1 MQDRTSGSESTRSQ
15 ASTIIESISVESA
28 LRASGRFSVKIR
40 VCPRSSMMAS
50 GPASL
55 PLSGSLTAVHLPP
68 DLSENVTRSNL
79 GSVALNIADL
89 AEHAIDSVPDR
100 VALICGDDQLTY
112 AQLEE
117 KANRLAHYLIDQ
129 GVKKDD
135 KVGLYCR
142 NRIEIVIALLGIVKA
157 GAILV
162 NVNFRYVEDGLRY
175 LFGNSDM
182 VAVVHERQYAD
193 RVAYVRPD
201 TPNVKTV
208 LVVEDG
214 RDADYHRYGGVEFY
228 SAIAAGSPER
238 DFGERSA
245 DDIYL
250 LYTGGTTGFP
260 KGVMW
265 RHEDIYRV
273 LFGGTDFA
281 TGEFVKDEHD
291 LATAAAQNPPMI
303 RYPIPPMIHGAT
315 QSATWMSIFSGQT
328 TVLAPEFNADEVWR
342 AIHDHKVNLLFFTGD
357 AMARP
362 LLDALL
368 AAQGS
373 AEKDEVYDLSSLFFL
388 ASTAALFSPSI
399 KERLLDLL
407 PNRVIT
413 DSIGSSE
420 TGFGGT
426 SIVAKGEHHMG
437 GPRVAI
443 DHRTVVL
450 DEDGLEVKPGSGVRG
465 VIAKKGNIPVGY
477 YKDEKKTAETF
488 RTYNGVRYAIPG
500 DYAEVEADGSV
511 TMLGRGSVSIN
522 SGGEK
527 IYPEEVEAALKGHP
541 DVFDALVVGVPDP
554 RYGQHVAAVVQA
566 RSGPRPSLA
575 DLDAFV
581 RSEIAGY
588 KVPRSLWLVDEVKRS
603 PAGKPDYRW
612 AKDQTEER
620 PADDVHA
627 HHVRTAT

>member
-1 MQDRTSGSESTRSQ
+1 
-15 ASTIIESISVESA
+15 
-28 LRASGRFSVKIR
+28 
-40 VCPRSSMMAS
+40 MA
-50 GPASL
+50 
-55 PLSGSLTAVHLPP
+55 
-68 DLSENVTRSNL
+68 
-79 GSVALNIADL
+79 VALNIADL
-89 AEHAIDSVPDR
+89 AEHAIDAVPDR
-100 VALICGDDQLTY
+100 VALICGDDKLTY
-112 AQLEE
+112 AELEE
-117 KANRLAHYLIDQ
+117 KANRLAHYLLDQ

-142 NRIEIVIALLGIVKA
+142 NRIEIVIAMLGIVKA

-162 NVNFRYVEDGLRY
+162 NVNYRYVEGELRY
-175 LFGNSDM
+175 LFDNSDM
-182 VAVVHERQYAD
+182 VALVHERQYSD
-193 RVAYVRPD
+193 RVANVLPD
-201 TPNVKTV
+201 TPNVKTI
-208 LVVEDG
+208 LVIEDG
-214 RDADYHRYGGVEFY
+214 SRDAEGPDYQRYGGVEFY
-228 SAIAAGSPER
+228 SAIAQGSPER

-273 LFGGTDFA
+273 LLGGTDFA
-281 TGEFVKDEHD
+281 TGEFVKDEYD
-291 LATAAAQNPPMI
+291 LAKGATASPPMI

-328 TVLAPEFNADEVWR
+328 TVLAPEFNAEEVWR
-342 AIHDHKVNLLFFTGD
+342 TIHKHKVNLLFFTGD

-362 LLDALL
+362 LLDAL
-368 AAQGS
+368 
-373 AEKDEVYDLSSLFFL
+373 DRDHDYDLSSLFLL

-399 KERLLDLL
+399 KEKLLELL

-426 SIVAKGEHHMG
+426 SIVAKDAPHSG
-437 GPRVAI
+437 GPRVTI

-450 DEDGLEVKPGSGVRG
+450 DEAGNEVKPGSGVRG
-465 VIAKKGNIPVGY
+465 LIAKKGNIPVGY

-488 RTYNGVRYAIPG
+488 KTFNGVRYAIPG
-500 DYAEVEADGSV
+500 DYALVEEDGTV
-511 TMLGRGSVSIN
+511 TMLGRGSVCIN

-554 RYGQHVAAVVQA
+554 RYGQHVAAVVAPRAGA
-566 RSGPRPSLA
+566 RPALA
-575 DLDAFV
+575 ELDRFV
-581 RSEIAGY
+581 RSHIAGY

-612 AKDQTEER
+612 AKEQTEAR

-627 HHVRTAT
+627 AHVTA

>member
-1 MQDRTSGSESTRSQ
+1 M
-15 ASTIIESISVESA
+15 
-28 LRASGRFSVKIR
+28 
-40 VCPRSSMMAS
+40 
-50 GPASL
+50 SL
-55 PLSGSLTAVHLPP
+55 PR
-68 DLSENVTRSNL
+68 NVTRSNL
-79 GSVALNIADL
+79 VAVALNIADL
-89 AEHAIDSVPDR
+89 AEHAIDAVPDR
-100 VALICGDDQLTY
+100 VALICGDEKLTY
-112 AQLEE
+112 AELEE
-117 KANRLAHYLIDQ
+117 KANRLAHYLLDQ

-142 NRIEIVIALLGIVKA
+142 NRNEIVIAMLGIVKA

-162 NVNFRYVEDGLRY
+162 NVNYRYVEGELRY
-175 LFGNSDM
+175 LFDNSDM
-182 VAVVHERQYAD
+182 VALVHERQYSD
-193 RVAYVRPD
+193 RVANVLPD
-201 TPNVKTV
+201 TPNVKTI

-214 RDADYHRYGGVEFY
+214 SDKDYQRYGGVEFY
-228 SAIAAGSPER
+228 SALEKGSPER
-238 DFGERSA
+238 DFGPRSA

-273 LFGGTDFA
+273 LLGGTDFA
-281 TGEFVKDEHD
+281 TGEFVKDEYD
-291 LATAAAQNPPMI
+291 LAKAAAANPPMV

-328 TVLAPEFNADEVWR
+328 TVLSPEFNAEQVWQT
-342 AIHDHKVNLLFFTGD
+342 IHKHKVNLLFFTGD

-362 LLDALL
+362 LLDAL
-368 AAQGS
+368 Q
-373 AEKDEVYDLSSLFFL
+373 KDNDYDLSSLFLL

-399 KERLLDLL
+399 KEKFLELL

-426 SIVAKGEHHMG
+426 SIVSKDAPHAG
-437 GPRVAI
+437 GPRVTI

-450 DEDGLEVKPGSGVRG
+450 DEEGNEVKPGSGVRG
-465 VIAKKGNIPVGY
+465 FIAKKGNIPVGY

-488 RTYNGVRYAIPG
+488 KTINGVRYAIPG
-500 DYAEVEADGSV
+500 DYAMVEEDGTV

-527 IYPEEVEAALKGHP
+527 IYPEEVEGALKGHP

-554 RYGQHVAAVVQA
+554 RYGQHVAAVVQP
-566 RSGPRPSLA
+566 RPGTRPSLA
-575 DLDAFV
+575 ELDRFV

-612 AKDQTEER
+612 AKEQTEAR

-627 HHVRTAT
+627 AHVSA

>member
-1 MQDRTSGSESTRSQ
+1 M
-15 ASTIIESISVESA
+15 
-28 LRASGRFSVKIR
+28 
-40 VCPRSSMMAS
+40 
-50 GPASL
+50 
-55 PLSGSLTAVHLPP
+55 
-68 DLSENVTRSNL
+68 
-79 GSVALNIADL
+79 ALNIADL
-89 AEHAIDSVPDR
+89 AEHAIDAVPDR
-100 VALICGDDQLTY
+100 VALICGDEQLTY
-112 AQLEE
+112 AELEA
-117 KANRLAHYLIDQ
+117 KANQLAHYLIAQ

-142 NRIEIVIALLGIVKA
+142 NRNEIVIAMLGIVKA

-162 NVNFRYVEDGLRY
+162 NVNFRYVEGELKY
-175 LFGNSDM
+175 LFENSDM

-193 RVAYVRPD
+193 RVA
-201 TPNVKTV
+201 NVLPELPLLKTI
-208 LVVEDG
+208 LVVNDESGGSDEKFQ
-214 RDADYHRYGGVEFY
+214 RYGGVEFY
-228 SAIAAGSPER
+228 SAIADQSPER
-238 DFGERSA
+238 DFGPRSE

-281 TGEFVKDEHD
+281 TGEPIADEYD
-291 LATAAAQNPPMI
+291 LSKQAVANPPMI
-303 RYPIPPMIHGAT
+303 RLPIPPMIHGAT
-315 QSATWMSIFSGQT
+315 QSATWMALFTGH
-328 TVLAPEFNADEVWR
+328 TVVLMPEFDADAAWR
-342 AIHDHKVNLLFFTGD
+342 MIHEHKVNLLFFTGD

-368 AAQGS
+368 AHQG
-373 AEKDEVYDLSSLFFL
+373 AGNEYDLSSLFLL
-388 ASTAALFSPSI
+388 ASTAALFSTSL
-399 KERLLDLL
+399 KEKFLELL
-407 PNRVIT
+407 PNRIIT

-426 SIVAKGEHHMG
+426 SIVAKGQSHTG
-437 GPRVAI
+437 GPRVTI
-443 DHRTVVL
+443 DKNTKVL
-450 DEDGLEVKPGSGVRG
+450 DDDGNEVVPGSGVRG
-465 VIAKKGNIPVGY
+465 IIAKCGHIPVGY
-477 YKDEKKTAETF
+477 FKDEKKTAETF
-488 RTYNGVRYAIPG
+488 RTINGVRYAIPG

-541 DVFDALVVGVPDP
+541 DVFDALVVGVPDE
-554 RYGQHVAAVVQA
+554 RFGQHVAAVVQLREGA
-566 RSGPRPSLA
+566 RPSLA

-620 PADDVHA
+620 AADEVHA
-627 HHVRTAT
+627 NHVGARN

>member
-1 MQDRTSGSESTRSQ
+1 M
-15 ASTIIESISVESA
+15 
-28 LRASGRFSVKIR
+28 
-40 VCPRSSMMAS
+40 
-50 GPASL
+50 
-55 PLSGSLTAVHLPP
+55 
-68 DLSENVTRSNL
+68 

-89 AEHAIDSVPDR
+89 AEHAIDAVPDR

-117 KANRLAHYLIDQ
+117 KANRLAHYLLDH

-142 NRIEIVIALLGIVKA
+142 NRNEIVIAMLGIVKA

-162 NVNFRYVEDGLRY
+162 NVNYRYVEGELRY
-175 LFGNSDM
+175 LFDNSDM
-182 VAVVHERQYAD
+182 VALVHERQYSD
-193 RVAYVRPD
+193 RVANVLPE
-201 TPNVKTV
+201 TPNVKTI

-214 RDADYHRYGGVEFY
+214 SDNDYQRYGGVEFY
-228 SAIAAGSPER
+228 SAIAQGSPER

-281 TGEFVKDEHD
+281 TGEFVKDEYD
-291 LATAAAQNPPMI
+291 LAKAAAENPPMV

-315 QSATWMSIFSGQT
+315 QSATWMSLFSGQT

-342 AIHDHKVNLLFFTGD
+342 TIHKHKVNLLFFTGD

-362 LLDALL
+362 LLDAL
-368 AAQGS
+368 QK
-373 AEKDEVYDLSSLFFL
+373 ENDYDLSSLFLL

-399 KERLLDLL
+399 KEKLLELL

-426 SIVAKGEHHMG
+426 SVVAKDAPHSG
-437 GPRVAI
+437 GPRVTI

-450 DEDGLEVKPGSGVRG
+450 DDEGNEVKPGSGVRG
-465 VIAKKGNIPVGY
+465 FIAKKGNIPVGY

-488 RTYNGVRYAIPG
+488 RTINGVRYAIPG
-500 DYAEVEADGSV
+500 DYAQVEADGTV

-527 IYPEEVEAALKGHP
+527 IYPEEVEAALKAHP

-566 RSGPRPSLA
+566 RPGCRPSLSE
-575 DLDAFV
+575 LDSFV

-612 AKDQTEER
+612 AKEQTEAR
-620 PADDVHA
+620 PADEVHA
-627 HHVRTAT
+627 AHVTA

>member
-1 MQDRTSGSESTRSQ
+1 
-15 ASTIIESISVESA
+15 
-28 LRASGRFSVKIR
+28 
-40 VCPRSSMMAS
+40 
-50 GPASL
+50 
-55 PLSGSLTAVHLPP
+55 
-68 DLSENVTRSNL
+68 
-79 GSVALNIADL
+79 VALNIADL
-89 AEHAIDSVPDR
+89 AEHAIDAVPDR
-100 VALICGDDQLTY
+100 VALICGDEQVTY
-112 AQLEE
+112 AQLED
-117 KANRLAHYLIDQ
+117 KANRLAHYLIDR

-142 NRIEIVIALLGIVKA
+142 NRIEIVIAMLGIVKA

-162 NVNFRYVEDGLRY
+162 NVNYRYVEGELKY
-175 LFGNSDM
+175 LFENSDM
-182 VAVVHERQYAD
+182 VALVHERRYAD
-193 RVAYVRPD
+193 RVANVLPE
-201 TPNVKTV
+201 TPEVKTV

-214 RDADYHRYGGVEFY
+214 TEDPAGDFRKYGGVEFY
-228 SAIAAGSPER
+228 SAIAQGSPER
-238 DFGERSA
+238 DFGERNA

-281 TGEFVKDEHD
+281 TGEFVKDEYG
-291 LATAAAQNPPMI
+291 LAKAAAENPPMI

-315 QSATWMSIFSGQT
+315 QSATWMSLFSGQT
-328 TVLAPEFNADEVWR
+328 TVLAPEFNADEVWK

-362 LLDALL
+362 LLDALES
-368 AAQGS
+368 AQQLG
-373 AEKDEVYDLSSLFFL
+373 EEYDLSSLFLL
-388 ASTAALFSPSI
+388 ASTAALFSTSI
-399 KERLLDLL
+399 KERLLELL

-437 GPRVAI
+437 GPRVTI

-450 DEDGLEVKPGSGVRG
+450 DEDGNEVKPGSGVRG

-500 DYAEVEADGSV
+500 DYAEVEADGTV

-554 RYGQHVAAVVQA
+554 RFGQHVAAVIQPREGA
-566 RSGPRPSLA
+566 RPTLA
-575 DLDAFV
+575 DLDGFV

-588 KVPRSLWLVDEVKRS
+588 KVPRSLWYVDEVKRS

-627 HHVRTAT
+627 SHVGTAP

>member
-1 MQDRTSGSESTRSQ
+1 M
-15 ASTIIESISVESA
+15 
-28 LRASGRFSVKIR
+28 
-40 VCPRSSMMAS
+40 
-50 GPASL
+50 
-55 PLSGSLTAVHLPP
+55 
-68 DLSENVTRSNL
+68 
-79 GSVALNIADL
+79 ALNIADL
-89 AEHAIDSVPDR
+89 AEHAIDAVPDR

-117 KANRLAHYLIDQ
+117 KANRLAHYLLDH
-129 GVKKDD
+129 GVRKDD

-142 NRIEIVIALLGIVKA
+142 NRNEIVIAMLGIVKA

-162 NVNFRYVEDGLRY
+162 NVNYRYVEGELRY
-175 LFGNSDM
+175 LFDNSDM
-182 VAVVHERQYAD
+182 VALVHERQYSD
-193 RVAYVRPD
+193 RVANVLPE
-201 TPNVKTV
+201 TPNVKTI

-214 RDADYHRYGGVEFY
+214 SDNDYQRYGGVEFY
-228 SAIAAGSPER
+228 SAIAQGSPER

-281 TGEFVKDEHD
+281 TGEFVKDEYD
-291 LATAAAQNPPMI
+291 LAKAAAENPPMI

-315 QSATWMSIFSGQT
+315 QSATWMSLFSGQT

-342 AIHDHKVNLLFFTGD
+342 TIHKHKVNLLFFTGD

-362 LLDALL
+362 LLDAL
-368 AAQGS
+368 QK
-373 AEKDEVYDLSSLFFL
+373 ENDYDLSSLFLL

-399 KERLLDLL
+399 KEKLLELL

-426 SIVAKGEHHMG
+426 SIVAKDAPHSG
-437 GPRVAI
+437 GPRVTI

-450 DEDGLEVKPGSGVRG
+450 DDEGNEVKPGSGVRG
-465 VIAKKGNIPVGY
+465 FIAKKGNIPVGY

-488 RTYNGVRYAIPG
+488 RTINGVRYAIPG
-500 DYAEVEADGSV
+500 DYAQVEADGTV

-527 IYPEEVEAALKGHP
+527 IYPEEVEAALKAHP

-566 RSGPRPSLA
+566 RPGCRPSLSE
-575 DLDAFV
+575 LDSFV

-612 AKDQTEER
+612 AKEQTEAR
-620 PADDVHA
+620 PADEVHA
-627 HHVRTAT
+627 AHVTA

>member
-1 MQDRTSGSESTRSQ
+1 
-15 ASTIIESISVESA
+15 
-28 LRASGRFSVKIR
+28 
-40 VCPRSSMMAS
+40 
-50 GPASL
+50 
-55 PLSGSLTAVHLPP
+55 
-68 DLSENVTRSNL
+68 
-79 GSVALNIADL
+79 VALNIADL
-89 AEHAIDSVPDR
+89 AEHAIDAVPDR
-100 VALICGDDQLTY
+100 VALISGDEQLTY

-117 KANRLAHYLIDQ
+117 KANRLAHYLLEH
-129 GVKKDD
+129 GLKKDD

-142 NRIEIVIALLGIVKA
+142 NRIEIVIAMLGVVKA
-157 GAILV
+157 GGILV
-162 NVNFRYVEDGLRY
+162 NVNFRYVEGELRY
-175 LFGNSDM
+175 LFENSDM
-182 VAVVHERQYAD
+182 VALVHERQYTD
-193 RVAYVRPD
+193 RVANVLPE
-201 TPNVKTV
+201 TPGVKTV
-208 LVVEDG
+208 LVIEDG
-214 RDADYHRYGGVEFY
+214 SDLDYQRYGGVEFY
-228 SAIAAGSPER
+228 SALAQGSPVR
-238 DFGERSA
+238 DFGGRSQ

-281 TGEFVKDEHD
+281 TGEPIKDEHD
-291 LATAAAQNPPMI
+291 LAKAAAVNPPMI
-303 RYPIPPMIHGAT
+303 RLPIPPMIHGAT
-315 QSATWMSIFSGQT
+315 QSATWMSLFSGQT
-328 TVLAPEFNADEVWR
+328 TVLTPEFNADQVWR
-342 AIHDHKVNLLFFTGD
+342 MIHEHKVNLLFFTGD

-368 AAQGS
+368 AHQEQG
-373 AEKDEVYDLSSLFFL
+373 DTYDLSSLFLL

-399 KERLLDLL
+399 KEKLLELL
-407 PNRVIT
+407 PNRIIT

-426 SIVAKGEHHMG
+426 SIVAKGEAHTG
-437 GPRVAI
+437 GPRVTI
-443 DHRTVVL
+443 DKTTVVL
-450 DEDGLEVKPGSGVRG
+450 DDDGFEVIPGSGVRG
-465 VIAKKGNIPVGY
+465 IIAKRGHIPVGY

-488 RTYNGVRYAIPG
+488 KTINGVRYAIPG
-500 DYAEVEADGSV
+500 DYAQVEADGSV

-554 RYGQHVAAVVQA
+554 RFGQHVAAVVQ
-566 RSGPRPSLA
+566 PREGVRPTLV

-588 KVPRSLWLVDEVKRS
+588 KVPRSLWFVDEVKRS

-612 AKDQTEER
+612 AKDQTETR

-627 HHVRTAT
+627 KHAGAST

>member
-1 MQDRTSGSESTRSQ
+1 M
-15 ASTIIESISVESA
+15 
-28 LRASGRFSVKIR
+28 
-40 VCPRSSMMAS
+40 
-50 GPASL
+50 
-55 PLSGSLTAVHLPP
+55 
-68 DLSENVTRSNL
+68 
-79 GSVALNIADL
+79 ALNIADL
-89 AEHAIDSVPDR
+89 AEHAIDAVPDR

-142 NRIEIVIALLGIVKA
+142 NRIEIVIAMLGIVKA

-162 NVNFRYVEDGLRY
+162 NVNFRYVEGELRY
-175 LFGNSDM
+175 LFENSDM
-182 VAVVHERQYAD
+182 VALVHERQYAD
-193 RVAYVRPD
+193 RVANVLPD
-201 TPNVKTV
+201 TPHVKTI
-208 LVVEDG
+208 LVVNDSPAG
-214 RDADYHRYGGVEFY
+214 SAGGDNDFQRYGGVEFY
-228 SAIAAGSPER
+228 SALAQGSPER

-281 TGEFVKDEHD
+281 TGEFVKDEYD
-291 LATAAAQNPPMI
+291 LANAAAANPPMI

-315 QSATWMSIFSGQT
+315 QSATWMSIFAGQT
-328 TVLAPEFNADEVWR
+328 TVLAPEFNADQVWR
-342 AIHDHKVNLLFFTGD
+342 TIHENKVNLLFFTGD

-362 LLDALL
+362 LLDALQ
-368 AAQGS
+368 AAHDKG
-373 AEKDEVYDLSSLFFL
+373 EDYDLSSLFLL
-388 ASTAALFSPSI
+388 ASTAALFSTSI
-399 KERLLDLL
+399 KEKLLELL

-450 DEDGLEVKPGSGVRG
+450 DEDGHEVKPGSGVRG

-488 RTYNGVRYAIPG
+488 KTINGVRYAIPG
-500 DYAEVEADGSV
+500 DYAEVEQDGTV

-554 RYGQHVAAVVQA
+554 RYGQHVAAVVA
-566 RSGPRPSLA
+566 PRPGARPSLT
-575 DLDAFV
+575 DLDTFV
-581 RSEIAGY
+581 RAEIAGY
-588 KVPRSLWLVDEVKRS
+588 KVPRSLWYVDEVKRS

-612 AKDQTEER
+612 AKEQTEAR
-620 PADDVHA
+620 AADDFSA
-627 HHVRTAT
+627 KHVGVKT

>member
-1 MQDRTSGSESTRSQ
+1 
-15 ASTIIESISVESA
+15 
-28 LRASGRFSVKIR
+28 
-40 VCPRSSMMAS
+40 MA
-50 GPASL
+50 
-55 PLSGSLTAVHLPP
+55 
-68 DLSENVTRSNL
+68 
-79 GSVALNIADL
+79 VALNIADL
-89 AEHAIDSVPDR
+89 AEHAIDAVPDR
-100 VALICGDDQLTY
+100 VALICGDEQLTY

-142 NRIEIVIALLGIVKA
+142 NRIEIVIAMLGIVKA

-162 NVNFRYVEDGLRY
+162 NVNYRYVEGELRY
-175 LFGNSDM
+175 LFDNSDM
-182 VAVVHERQYAD
+182 VALVHERRYSD
-193 RVAYVRPD
+193 RVANVLPD
-201 TPNVKTV
+201 TPNVKTI

-214 RDADYHRYGGVEFY
+214 SDTDAQDYARYGGVEFY
-228 SAIAAGSPER
+228 SAVAQGSPER

-281 TGEFVKDEHD
+281 TGEFVKDEYD
-291 LATAAAQNPPMI
+291 LAKAAAANPPMI

-315 QSATWMSIFSGQT
+315 QSATWMSILAGQT
-328 TVLAPEFNADEVWR
+328 TLLAPEFNANEVWR
-342 AIHDHKVNLLFFTGD
+342 TIHEHKVNLLFFTGD

-362 LLDALL
+362 LLDAL
-368 AAQGS
+368 
-373 AEKDEVYDLSSLFFL
+373 AEDNDYDLSSLFL
-388 ASTAALFSPSI
+388 LSSTAALFSPSI
-399 KERLLDLL
+399 KEKLLELL

-420 TGFGGT
+420 TGFGGI
-426 SIVAKGEHHMG
+426 SMVAKGAVNSG
-437 GPRVAI
+437 GPRVTI

-450 DEDGLEVKPGSGVRG
+450 DEDGNEVKPGSGVRG
-465 VIAKKGNIPVGY
+465 FIAKKGNIPVGY

-488 RTYNGVRYAIPG
+488 KTINGVRYAIPG
-500 DYAEVEADGSV
+500 DWALVEEDGTV

-566 RSGPRPSLA
+566 RPGCRPSLSE
-575 DLDAFV
+575 LDSFV

-612 AKDQTEER
+612 AKEQTEAR

-627 HHVRTAT
+627 SHVPTGAS

>member
-1 MQDRTSGSESTRSQ
+1 
-15 ASTIIESISVESA
+15 
-28 LRASGRFSVKIR
+28 
-40 VCPRSSMMAS
+40 MA
-50 GPASL
+50 
-55 PLSGSLTAVHLPP
+55 
-68 DLSENVTRSNL
+68 
-79 GSVALNIADL
+79 VALNIADL
-89 AEHAIDSVPDR
+89 AEHAIDAVPDR
-100 VALICGDDQLTY
+100 VALICGDEKLTY

-142 NRIEIVIALLGIVKA
+142 NRIEIVIAMLGIVKA

-162 NVNFRYVEDGLRY
+162 NVNYRYVEGELRY
-175 LFGNSDM
+175 LFDNSDM
-182 VAVVHERQYAD
+182 VALVHERQYSD
-193 RVAYVRPD
+193 RVANVLPD
-201 TPNVKTV
+201 TPNVKTI
-208 LVVEDG
+208 LVIEDG
-214 RDADYHRYGGVEFY
+214 SDNDYQRYGGVEFY
-228 SAIAAGSPER
+228 SAIAQGSPER
-238 DFGERSA
+238 DFGDRSE

-281 TGEFVKDEHD
+281 TGQFVEDEYD
-291 LATAAAQNPPMI
+291 LAKAAAANPPMV

-328 TVLAPEFNADEVWR
+328 TVLAPEFNAEDVWR
-342 AIHDHKVNLLFFTGD
+342 TIHEHKVNLLFFTGD

-362 LLDALL
+362 LLDAL
-368 AAQGS
+368 
-373 AEKDEVYDLSSLFFL
+373 DTDHDYDLSSLFLL

-399 KERLLDLL
+399 KERLLELL

-426 SIVAKGEHHMG
+426 SIVAKDAPHAG
-437 GPRVAI
+437 GPRVTI

-450 DEDGLEVKPGSGVRG
+450 DEEGNEVEPGSGVRG
-465 VIAKKGNIPVGY
+465 FIAKKGNIPVGY

-488 RTYNGVRYAIPG
+488 KTINGVRYAIPG
-500 DYAEVEADGSV
+500 DWAIVEEDGTV

-527 IYPEEVEAALKGHP
+527 IYPEEVEAALKGHA

-554 RYGQHVAAVVQA
+554 RYGQHVAAVVQ
-566 RSGPRPSLA
+566 PRPGSRPTLA
-575 DLDAFV
+575 ELDRFV

-612 AKDQTEER
+612 AKEQTEAR

-627 HHVRTAT
+627 AHATA

>member
-1 MQDRTSGSESTRSQ
+1 
-15 ASTIIESISVESA
+15 
-28 LRASGRFSVKIR
+28 
-40 VCPRSSMMAS
+40 
-50 GPASL
+50 
-55 PLSGSLTAVHLPP
+55 
-68 DLSENVTRSNL
+68 
-79 GSVALNIADL
+79 VALNIADL
-89 AEHAIDSVPDR
+89 AEHAIDAVPDR

-117 KANRLAHYLIDQ
+117 KANRLAHYLLDQ
-129 GVKKDD
+129 GVQKDD

-142 NRIEIVIALLGIVKA
+142 NRNEIVIAMLGIVKA

-162 NVNFRYVEDGLRY
+162 NVNYRYVEGELRY
-175 LFGNSDM
+175 LLENSDM
-182 VAVVHERQYAD
+182 VALVHERQYSD
-193 RVAYVRPD
+193 RVANVLPD
-201 TPNVKTV
+201 TAGVKTV

-214 RDADYHRYGGVEFY
+214 SANDYQRYGGVEFY
-228 SAIAAGSPER
+228 SALAAGSPER
-238 DFGERSA
+238 DFGERSS

-281 TGEFVKDEHD
+281 TGEFVKDEYD
-291 LATAAAQNPPMI
+291 LAKAAAANPPMI
-303 RYPIPPMIHGAT
+303 RHPIPPMIHGAT

-342 AIHDHKVNLLFFTGD
+342 TIHRRKVNLLFFTGD

-368 AAQGS
+368 AAQEGVKGEE
-373 AEKDEVYDLSSLFFL
+373 AYDLSSLFLL

-399 KERLLDLL
+399 KHKFLELL

-426 SIVAKGEHHMG
+426 SIVAKDAPHSG

-450 DEDGLEVKPGSGVRG
+450 DDDGNEVEPGSGVRG
-465 VIAKKGNIPVGY
+465 FIAKKGNIPVGY

-488 RTYNGVRYAIPG
+488 KTINGVRYAIPG
-500 DYAEVEADGSV
+500 DYATVEEDGTV

-541 DVFDALVVGVPDP
+541 GVFDALVVGVPDP
-554 RYGQHVAAVVQA
+554 RYGQRVAAVVQPRRGA
-566 RSGPRPSLA
+566 RPSLA
-575 DLDAFV
+575 ELDSFV

-612 AKDQTEER
+612 AKEQTEAR

-627 HHVRTAT
+627 AHVTA

>member
-1 MQDRTSGSESTRSQ
+1 M
-15 ASTIIESISVESA
+15 
-28 LRASGRFSVKIR
+28 
-40 VCPRSSMMAS
+40 
-50 GPASL
+50 SL
-55 PLSGSLTAVHLPP
+55 SR
-68 DLSENVTRSNL
+68 NVTRSSL
-79 GSVALNIADL
+79 VAVALNIADL
-89 AEHAIDSVPDR
+89 AEHAIDAVPDR
-100 VALICGDDQLTY
+100 IALISGDEKLTY

-129 GVKKDD
+129 GVQKDD

-142 NRIEIVIALLGIVKA
+142 NRIEIVIAMLGIIKA

-162 NVNFRYVEDGLRY
+162 NVNYRYVEGELRY
-175 LFGNSDM
+175 LFDNSDM
-182 VAVVHERQYAD
+182 VALVHERQYSD
-193 RVAYVRPD
+193 RVANVLPD

-208 LVVEDG
+208 LVGEDG
-214 RDADYHRYGGVEFY
+214 SDLDYQRYGGVEFY
-228 SAIAAGSPER
+228 AAIAQGSPER
-238 DFGERSA
+238 DFGERSG

-281 TGEFVKDEHD
+281 TGEFVKDEHG
-291 LATAAAQNPPMI
+291 LAKAAAVNPPMI

-315 QSATWMSIFSGQT
+315 QSAMWMSIFSGQT

-342 AIHDHKVNLLFFTGD
+342 TIHEHNVNLLFFTGD

-362 LLDALL
+362 LLDALT
-368 AAQGS
+368 
-373 AEKDEVYDLSSLFFL
+373 KDNDYDLSSLFLL

-399 KERLLDLL
+399 KEKLLELL

-426 SIVAKGEHHMG
+426 SIVAAGAPHSG
-437 GPRVAI
+437 GPRVTI

-450 DEDGLEVKPGSGVRG
+450 DEEGNEVQPGSGVRG
-465 VIAKKGNIPVGY
+465 FIAKKGNIPVGY

-488 RTYNGVRYAIPG
+488 RVINGVRYAIPG
-500 DYAEVEADGSV
+500 DWALVEEDGSV

-566 RSGPRPSLA
+566 RPGCRPSLA
-575 DLDAFV
+575 ELDSFV

-612 AKDQTEER
+612 AKDVTEAR

-627 HHVRTAT
+627 SHVTT

>member
-1 MQDRTSGSESTRSQ
+1 M
-15 ASTIIESISVESA
+15 
-28 LRASGRFSVKIR
+28 
-40 VCPRSSMMAS
+40 
-50 GPASL
+50 
-55 PLSGSLTAVHLPP
+55 
-68 DLSENVTRSNL
+68 
-79 GSVALNIADL
+79 ALNIADL
-89 AEHAIDSVPDR
+89 AEHAIDAVPDR
-100 VALICGDDQLTY
+100 VALICGDEHLTY

-129 GVKKDD
+129 GVTKDD

-142 NRIEIVIALLGIVKA
+142 NRIEIVIAMLGIVKA

-162 NVNFRYVEDGLRY
+162 NVNFRYVEGELKY
-175 LFGNSDM
+175 LFENSDM
-182 VAVVHERQYAD
+182 VALVHERRYAD
-193 RVAYVRPD
+193 RVANVLPE
-201 TPNVKTV
+201 TPNVKTI

-214 RDADYHRYGGVEFY
+214 SDDDFQRYGGVEFY
-228 SAIAAGSPER
+228 SAIAQGSPER
-238 DFGERSA
+238 DFGERRA

-281 TGEFVKDEHD
+281 TGEFVKDEYD
-291 LATAAAQNPPMI
+291 LAKAAAENPPMI

-315 QSATWMSIFSGQT
+315 QSATWMSIFCGQT
-328 TVLAPEFNADEVWR
+328 TVLAPEFDADEVWR
-342 AIHDHKVNLLFFTGD
+342 AIHQHKVNMLFFTGD

-362 LLDALL
+362 LLDALE
-368 AAQGS
+368 AHQQEGN
-373 AEKDEVYDLSSLFFL
+373 EYDLSSLFVL
-388 ASTAALFSPSI
+388 ASTAALFSASI
-399 KERLLDLL
+399 KDRLLDLL
-407 PNRVIT
+407 PDRFIT

-426 SIVAKGEHHMG
+426 SVVAKGQSHAG
-437 GPRVAI
+437 GPRVSI

-450 DEDGLEVKPGSGVRG
+450 DEDGNEVKAGSGVRG

-488 RTYNGVRYAIPG
+488 KTYNGVRYAIPG
-500 DYAEVEADGSV
+500 DYAEVEADGTV

-554 RYGQHVAAVVQA
+554 RFGQHVAAVVHA
-566 RSGPRPSLA
+566 REGTRPTLA
-575 DLDAFV
+575 ELDAFV
-581 RSEIAGY
+581 RKEIAGY
-588 KVPRSLWLVDEVKRS
+588 KVPRSLWFVDEVKRS

-627 HHVRTAT
+627 NHVGTPS

>member
-1 MQDRTSGSESTRSQ
+1 
-15 ASTIIESISVESA
+15 
-28 LRASGRFSVKIR
+28 
-40 VCPRSSMMAS
+40 MA
-50 GPASL
+50 
-55 PLSGSLTAVHLPP
+55 
-68 DLSENVTRSNL
+68 
-79 GSVALNIADL
+79 VALNIADL
-89 AEHAIDSVPDR
+89 AEHAIDAVPDR
-100 VALICGDDQLTY
+100 VALICGDEQLTY

-117 KANRLAHYLIDQ
+117 KANRFAHYLMDQ
-129 GVKKDD
+129 GVREGD

-142 NRIEIVIALLGIVKA
+142 NRIEIVIAMLGIIKA

-162 NVNFRYVEDGLRY
+162 NVNFRYVEGELRY
-175 LFGNSDM
+175 LFDNSDM
-182 VAVVHERQYAD
+182 VALVHERQYSD
-193 RVAYVRPD
+193 RVANVLPD

-214 RDADYHRYGGVEFY
+214 SDLDYQRYGGVEFY
-228 SAIAAGSPER
+228 SAIADSSPER
-238 DFGERSA
+238 DFGDRTA
-245 DDIYL
+245 DAIYL

-273 LFGGTDFA
+273 LLGGTDFA
-281 TGEFVKDEHD
+281 TGEFVKDEYD
-291 LATAAAQNPPMI
+291 LAKAAVANPPMV

-315 QSATWMSIFSGQT
+315 QSATWMSLFSGQT
-328 TVLAPEFNADEVWR
+328 TVLAPEFNAEQVWQT
-342 AIHDHKVNLLFFTGD
+342 IHKHKVNLLFFTGD

-362 LLDALL
+362 LLDAL
-368 AAQGS
+368 Q
-373 AEKDEVYDLSSLFFL
+373 KDNDYDLSSLFLL

-399 KERLLDLL
+399 KEKLLELL

-426 SIVAKGEHHMG
+426 SIVAKDAPHSG
-437 GPRVAI
+437 GPRVTI

-450 DEDGLEVKPGSGVRG
+450 DDEGNEVKPGSGVRG
-465 VIAKKGNIPVGY
+465 FIAKKGNIPVGY

-488 RTYNGVRYAIPG
+488 KTINGVRYAIPG
-500 DYAEVEADGSV
+500 DYALVEEDGSV

-566 RSGPRPSLA
+566 REGARPTLA
-575 DLDAFV
+575 ELDSFV

-588 KVPRSLWLVDEVKRS
+588 KVPRSLWFVDEVKRS

-612 AKDQTEER
+612 AKEQTEAR

-627 HHVRTAT
+627 SHVTA